1 MTTVYDVA
9 RLAGV
14 STATVS
20 RVVRGS
26 DLVRPATRERVL
38 AVIEDVGF
46 VPDASAQGLSRRRK
60 DIIGLVA
67 VERGHGPTD
76 IERTSLLFVDQLVHA
91 VEAVLRGSD
100 CSLLLSFG
108 RPGEAFQRRIR
119 ALSGKVDGLLVVEEA
134 LPAGQ
139 VEALA
144 RRLPVVTIAG
154 GAGEPGTDA
163 VRVDN
168 ARGMRAL
175 AAHLMDGHGYRRLAF
190 AAGPPDAPD
199 AVERLAAFC
208 AAVRDRAGGQVGAD
222 VGAGPGAAGAGAGA
236 GGAVDVVPGGDFS
249 EASGRA
255 AATVLLARAARP
267 DAVACAND
275 QMAIGVMREFQRAGV
290 RVPGDVAVTG
300 FDDIFP
306 GRIVEPALT
315 TVGQP
320 SRDLGA
326 LAATRLL
333 ERVDGRAGPPR
344 AELLPTELV
353 VRRSCGCTDGGRP

>member
-38 AVIEDVGF
+38 AVIEEVGF

-76 IERTSLLFVDQLVHA
+76 IERTSVLFVDQVVHA

-154 GAGEPGTDA
+154 GAGGPGADA

-175 AAHLMDGHGYRRLAF
+175 AAHLIDGHGYRRLAF
-190 AAGPPDAPD
+190 AAGPADAPD

-208 AAVRDRAGGQVGAD
+208 AAVRDRAGGQVRAD
-222 VGAGPGAAGAGAGA
+222 VDAGPGPAGAGAGA
-236 GGAVDVVPGGDFS
+236 AVDVVPGGDFS

-255 AATVLLARAARP
+255 AATVLLARAAHP

-275 QMAIGVMREFQRAGV
+275 QMAIGAMREFQRAGV

-306 GRIVEPALT
+306 GRFVEPALT

-320 SRDLGA
+320 SRDLAA

-333 ERVDGRAGPPR
+333 ERIDGRAGPPR

-353 VRRSCGCTDGGRP
+353 VRRSCGCPDGGRP

>member
-9 RLAGV
+9 RMAGV

-20 RVVRGS
+20 RVMRGS

-67 VERGHGPTD
+67 LDRGRGQTD

-91 VEAVLRGSD
+91 VEAVLRGTD

-108 RPGEAFQRRIR
+108 PGGEQFQRRIR
-119 ALSGKVDGLLVVEEA
+119 ALSGKVDGLLVVEDA
-134 LPAGQ
+134 LPAAQ

-144 RRLPVVTIAG
+144 RRLPVVAIAG
-154 GAGEPGTDA
+154 ATGESAVDA

-175 AAHLMDGHGYRRLAF
+175 AAHLIDGHGYRRLAF
-190 AAGPPDAPD
+190 AGGPADAPD
-199 AVERLAAFC
+199 AVERLAVFC
-208 AAVRDRAGGQVGAD
+208 AAVQGRAA
-222 VGAGPGAAGAGAGA
+222 AGSGGAGADA
-236 GGAVDVVPGGDFS
+236 TVDVVPGGDFS

-255 AATVLLARAARP
+255 AAAVLLGRDPRP

-290 RVPGDVAVTG
+290 GVPEDIAVTG

-306 GRIVEPALT
+306 GRIVDPPLT

-320 SRDLGA
+320 SRELGA

-333 ERVDGRAGPPR
+333 ERIDGSEGPPR
-344 AELLPTELV
+344 AELLPTELI
-353 VRRSCGCTDGGRP
+353 VRRSCGCADGGAP